1 MMDVVIVGP
10 CGAGKST
17 LADALSAQGYRARAV
32 AQEHSAVSDLWQH
45 GGRPAALI
53 MLEAERST
61 IIRRRGGDFPEWL
74 LAQQRERLASARAH
88 ADLVLCTDEAAPEE
102 VAGQVVAYLQA
113 VGINPTAMRET

>member
-1 MMDVVIVGP
+1 MDVIVVGP

-17 LADALSAQGYRARAV
+17 LVDALSNQGYRARAV

-53 MLEAERST
+53 MLDAERST

-74 LAQQRERLASARAH
+74 LEQQRERLASARAH
-88 ADLVLCTDEAAPEE
+88 ADMVLHTDEAAPGE
-102 VAGQVVAYLQA
+102 VAAQVVAYLQA
-113 VGINPTAMRET
+113 AGIKPTTTCDT